1 VITRHRVIRC
11 LMGYIVDLSLVLNI
25 LFWLIHDRGTSHAV
39 SQQDVAQAL
48 KYYTSSLSEGV
59 HRQIR
64 SFVQN
69 LGIIERV
76 RRDHVLDEVV
86 QLINTHR
93 SDVAKFRRIQCKP
106 LDWLSVGRGSAE

>member
-1 VITRHRVIRC
+1 MITRHRVIRC

-25 LFWLIHDRGTSHAV
+25 LFWLVHDQGTSHAV

-48 KYYTSSLSEGV
+48 KYYTSPLNDGDTSSLSEGV

-69 LGIIERV
+69 LGVIERV

-86 QLINTHR
+86 QLINAHR
-93 SDVAKFRRIQCKP
+93 SDVAKFRR
-106 LDWLSVGRGSAE
+106 DSAQAT